1 LFISSMKREG
11 DIGNIV
17 SEYACDVYGCIRKVF
32 RVENVEDVRI
42 HKRYLLFCFF
52 FRVLIFSSLFFFMF
66 TIIYIISLALFLI
79 NILDPNRLSSKIPCE
94 RVSARCGGSAN
105 PAAFYKVRKND
116 IYTCRSMRKK
126 RKVKI
131 FSVRIYY
138 DRV

>member
-1 LFISSMKREG
+1 VTSVTLYRSMRAMYT
-11 DIGNIV
+11 DASVRFLPI
-17 SEYACDVYGCIRKVF
+17 
-32 RVENVEDVRI
+32 VENVEDVRI

-52 FRVLIFSSLFFFMF
+52 SSSTYIFFPFFSCSLF
-66 TIIYIISLALFLI
+66 IYIISLALSLI
-79 NILDPNRLSSKIPCE
+79 NVLDPNRLSSKIPCE